1 MLYVSTKCVRMYI
14 DNIYELKIKNM
25 FEFIFEDELIQDP
38 TMDETGRFKVDPIEY
53 YGQAYLDAHLKYVQ
67 NRYE

>member
-1 MLYVSTKCVRMYI
+1 VYI

-53 YGQAYLDAHLKYVQ
+53 YGQAYLDAHLEYVQ
-67 NRYE
+67 SRYE

>member
-1 MLYVSTKCVRMYI
+1 VDI

-38 TMDETGRFKVDPIEY
+38 TMDETGRFVVDPIEY
-53 YGQAYLDAHLKYVQ
+53 YGKAYLDAHIKYLQ
-67 NRYE
+67 SRYE

>member
-1 MLYVSTKCVRMYI
+1 MNTFKQERLIQEEWDK
-14 DNIYELKIKNM
+14 L
-25 FEFIFEDELIQDP
+25 EFIFEDELIQDP

-67 NRYE
+67 SRYE

>member
-1 MLYVSTKCVRMYI
+1 MNTFKQERLIQEEWDK
-14 DNIYELKIKNM
+14 L
-25 FEFIFEDELIQDP
+25 EFIFEDELIQDP
-38 TMDETGRFKVDPIEY
+38 TMDETGRFEVDPIEY

>member
-1 MLYVSTKCVRMYI
+1 MNTYKQERLIQEEWDK
-14 DNIYELKIKNM
+14 L
-25 FEFIFEDELIQDP
+25 EFIFEDELIQDP
-38 TMDETGRFKVDPIEY
+38 TMDETGRFEVDPIEY

>member
-1 MLYVSTKCVRMYI
+1 MK
-14 DNIYELKIKNM
+14 K

-67 NRYE
+67 CRYDNLK